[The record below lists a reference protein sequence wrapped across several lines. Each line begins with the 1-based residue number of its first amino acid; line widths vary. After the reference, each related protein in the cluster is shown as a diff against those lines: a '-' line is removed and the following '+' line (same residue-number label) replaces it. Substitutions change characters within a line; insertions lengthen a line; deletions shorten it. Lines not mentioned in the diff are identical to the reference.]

1 MALWRYAMERPD
13 GTREENVLAAG
24 NRAAAEER
32 ALRNAAA
39 KGARLVEGPD
49 VIDATRGTM

>member
-1 MALWRYAMERPD
+1 MALWRYTMERPD

-39 KGARLVEGPD
+39 KGARLVAGPVVVD
-49 VIDATRGTM
+49 SARGSM